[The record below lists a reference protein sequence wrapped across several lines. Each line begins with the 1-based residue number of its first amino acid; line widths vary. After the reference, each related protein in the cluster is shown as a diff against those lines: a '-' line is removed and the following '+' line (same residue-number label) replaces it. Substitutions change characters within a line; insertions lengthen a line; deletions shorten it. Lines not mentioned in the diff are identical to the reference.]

1 MATFTVHVPPGV
13 GDGAAR
19 ADRTVFVREGFC
31 LAAFLFGPVFLIYRR
46 LWLATCALVIAAAAL
61 GFLSHALDLPGS
73 AGALLFLVLAV
84 LTGLEA
90 GEARRRALGRRGY
103 IAAAVLAGVTREG
116 GEKLFFGRSAT
127 ATRPDIP
134 AASAP
139 RRPIPPATG
148 RPAVIGLFPMP
159 GDGVPESR
167 P

>member
-31 LAAFLFGPVFLIYRR
+31 LAAFLFGPVFLIYRG
-46 LWLATCALVIAAAAL
+46 LWLATCAWVVAAAAL
-61 GFLSHALDLPGS
+61 GFLSHALDLPGLP
-73 AGALLFLVLAV
+73 GALLFLVLAV

-90 GEARRRALGRRGY
+90 GEARRRSLGRRGY
-103 IAAAVLAGVTREG
+103 IAAAVLAGVTREA
-116 GEKLFFGRSAT
+116 GEKLFFGRSGASMG
-127 ATRPDIP
+127 PDIP
-134 AASAP
+134 GVSAP
-139 RRPIPPATG
+139 RRVPPATG

-159 GDGVPESR
+159 GDGVPENR